1 MLAEHLLRRPEI
13 VPLGIA
19 PHDGTAQSMAIA
31 YAAGGT
37 VAAAEAWLAAGD
49 LDDIER
55 AVHVMLSASPQ
66 WWGYRQ

>member
-1 MLAEHLLRRPEI
+1 
-13 VPLGIA
+13 
-19 PHDGTAQSMAIA
+19 MAIA